1 MDEFLVSALVELST
15 VLLGL
20 KQSGAV
26 HLAASS
32 CSLVQV
38 LLAASSCSLVHDL
51 VLVELEFQL

>member
-1 MDEFLVSALVELST
+1 MSALVELST

-26 HLAASS
+26 LLAASS
-32 CSLVQV
+32 CSLFQV